1 MRDPACD
8 VTTDQPGNRGMESKH
23 QKAYLLRMATM
34 GFRQQHVPGRRPET
48 AAEQRGRVEREEAII
63 AKAEADIHAGLGI
76 EADEVEAWLNTLDHD
91 PDAPLPSPDRRP
103 ALR

>member
-1 MRDPACD
+1 
-8 VTTDQPGNRGMESKH
+8 MESNH
-23 QKAYLLRMATM
+23 QKTYLLGMATV
-34 GFRQQHVPGRRPET
+34 GFQQQHVPGRRPET
-48 AAEQRGRVEREEAII
+48 ATEQRGRVEREEAII

-91 PDAPLPSPDRRP
+91 PDAPPPSPGCKA